1 LPPLCSKC
9 NKKCKSTKNPFKNGQ
24 KSFYAFKALD
34 SEFQITVSIKDQP
47 KTNYLA
53 LEDNEI
59 TISFNNDPDK
69 VATWDWLFNIK
80 SRYNEEI
87 RQFSN
92 TELRIL
98 ANRFNRNSSRK
109 LGQSYEQILNDAIE
123 DYEIDIYDDRKFLK
137 ASFLKDIMS
146 KPEWMSVYV

>member
-1 LPPLCSKC
+1 M
-9 NKKCKSTKNPFKNGQ
+9 
-24 KSFYAFKALD
+24 
-34 SEFQITVSIKDQP
+34 
-47 KTNYLA
+47 A